1 MEDLRILRIFAA
13 ENQLVMF
20 KRAQV
25 NELKQRILETRN
37 KIQVISGPRQ
47 VGKST
52 MVKQALQDIAIPYML
67 VSADNIDHT
76 NTTWIGEIWATARA
90 RMKAAKDEEY
100 LLVIDEVHKL
110 DNWSEA
116 VKKEWDDDTFND
128 LNMKVVILG
137 SSRLLLKDGLTESLA
152 GRYELIRMPHW
163 SYSEIHEA
171 FGLDI
176 DQYIYFGGYPGG
188 AVYINDERRWRRYVK
203 DSIVAP
209 AIERDVLQTKTVYKP
224 ALMKQLFELGCAYSS
239 EELSLNKMIGQ
250 LQDAGNVTTL
260 AGYLTTLDESRLL
273 CGLMKYA
280 SDNARKYNSVPKLM
294 VYNTALFSVQSGVN
308 FKKAFT
314 TPKLWGRWVE
324 SAVGAYLLNQADEYD
339 YKLYYWREREDE
351 VDFIID
357 YNRQCI
363 AIEVK
368 SGRRTSNEGLGV
380 FRAKFHPVQSFVV
393 GSGGVPLEEFLT
405 WNIGDMLE

>member
-1 MEDLRILRIFAA
+1 
-13 ENQLVMF
+13 MF
-20 KRAQV
+20 KRKQFQ
-25 NELKQRILETRN
+25 ELMPRLSEPRN

-52 MVKQALQDIAIPYML
+52 MVKQVLQETDIPFML

-76 NTTWIGEIWATARA
+76 NTAWIGEMWATARA
-90 RMKAAKDEEY
+90 RMKVAGAKEY
-100 LLVIDEVHKL
+100 LLVIDEVHKI

-116 VKKEWDDDTFND
+116 VKKEWDEDTFKD

-163 SYSEIHEA
+163 SYAEMHEA
-171 FGLDI
+171 FNVDV

-188 AVYINDERRWRRYVK
+188 AMYIKDERRWRRYVK

-209 AIERDVLQTKTVYKP
+209 AIEKDVLMTKVVYKP

-239 EELSLNKMIGQ
+239 KELSLNKMLGQ

-273 CGLMKYA
+273 CGLQKYA

-294 VYNTALFSVQSGVN
+294 VYNTALFSVQSGMTFN
-308 FKKAFT
+308 KAFT
-314 TPKLWGRWVE
+314 TPSLWGRWVE
-324 SAVGAYLLNQADEYD
+324 SAVGAHLLNQADEYD
-339 YKLYYWREREDE
+339 YKLYFWREKDDE
-351 VDFIID
+351 VDFVIEFD
-357 YNRQCI
+357 KQLI

-368 SGRRTSNEGLGV
+368 SGRRTSNNGLPLFG
-380 FRAKFHPVQSFVV
+380 RQFHPVHSFVV
-393 GSGGVPLEEFLT
+393 GSGGIPIEEFLT
-405 WNIGDMLE
+405 WDIGRLLE

>member
-1 MEDLRILRIFAA
+1 
-13 ENQLVMF
+13 MF
-20 KRAQV
+20 ERAQIG
-25 NELKQRILETRN
+25 ELKQRILEPRN

-52 MVKQALQDIAIPYML
+52 MVKQVLQDVTIPYMF
-67 VSADNIDHT
+67 VSADNIDHA
-76 NTTWIGEIWATARA
+76 NTSWIGEMWATARA
-90 RMKAAKDEEY
+90 RMKVAKDEEY

-116 VKKEWDDDTFND
+116 VKKEWDEDTFND

-163 SYSEIHEA
+163 SYSEMHEA
-171 FGLDI
+171 FGMDI

-188 AVYINDERRWRRYVK
+188 AMYIKNERRWHNYIK

-209 AIERDVLQTKTVYKP
+209 AIERDVVQTKTVYKP

-239 EELSLNKMIGQ
+239 EELSLNKMVGQ

-294 VYNTALFSVQSGVN
+294 VYNTALFFFFFGVN

-339 YKLYYWREREDE
+339 YKLYYWRERDDE

-368 SGRRTSNEGLGV
+368 SGRRINNEGLGV
-380 FRAKFHPVQSFVV
+380 FRDKFHPIQSFIV
-393 GSGGVPLEEFLT
+393 GSGGIPLEEFLT
-405 WNIGDMLE
+405 WNIGDLLESE

>member
-1 MEDLRILRIFAA
+1 
-13 ENQLVMF
+13 
-20 KRAQV
+20 
-25 NELKQRILETRN
+25 
-37 KIQVISGPRQ
+37 
-47 VGKST
+47 
-52 MVKQALQDIAIPYML
+52 MVKQALQDITIPYML

-76 NTTWIGEIWATARA
+76 NTTWIGEMWATARA
-90 RMKAAKDEEY
+90 RMKAAKHEEF

-116 VKKEWDDDTFND
+116 VKKEWDDDTFSD
-128 LNMKVVILG
+128 LNLKVVILG
-137 SSRLLLKDGLTESLA
+137 SSRLLLKDGLTESLS
-152 GRYELIRMPHW
+152 GRYEQIRMPHW
-163 SYSEIHEA
+163 SFSEMHEA
-171 FGLDI
+171 FGVDI
-176 DQYIYFGGYPGG
+176 DRYVYFGGYPGG
-188 AVYINDERRWRRYVK
+188 AMYIDDERRWRKYIK

-239 EELSLNKMIGQ
+239 EELSLNKMVGQ

-294 VYNTALFSVQSGVN
+294 VYNTALFSVQSGMN

-357 YNRQCI
+357 FNRQCI

-368 SGRRTSNEGLGV
+368 SGRRTTNEGL
-380 FRAKFHPVQSFVV
+380 AKFNERFHPVQSFVV
-393 GSGGVPLEEFLT
+393 GSGGVPIEEFLM
-405 WNIGDMLE
+405 WDIGDLLE